1 VTVPWDL
8 SGRDRPIVIEM
19 ARLTL
24 FDEERDGGGDPV
36 DPNTVPP
43 LEVRVDEFQ
52 AFGINLGSVEA
63 DVKPL
68 PDGFDVPA
76 IKATGGSFELTGQ
89 MRSQLGAGVDRT
101 SLRVEV
107 NSTDLARTLEFAGFA
122 PSVDASD
129 ARFETDLA
137 WQGGLIPDILAQAEG
152 TARLQLGSGSLTE
165 VKPGAGRVFGLL
177 SVQALPRRLMLDFRD
192 VFKKG
197 FFFDEFGGDF
207 KIANG
212 RAETDNLKMKG
223 RAADIG
229 IIGAVDLVGRQYD
242 QTAVVSA
249 QIGNTLPVVGAIA
262 AGPII
267 GGGLFVLKEIL
278 KEPLREAGQ
287 VQYRITGP
295 WEDPIV
301 AKVTENGSSGTQV
314 SRSDEEPG
322 SGGG

>member
-1 VTVPWDL
+1 
-8 SGRDRPIVIEM
+8 
-19 ARLTL
+19 
-24 FDEERDGGGDPV
+24 
-36 DPNTVPP
+36 
-43 LEVRVDEFQ
+43 
-52 AFGINLGSVEA
+52 
-63 DVKPL
+63 
-68 PDGFDVPA
+68 
-76 IKATGGSFELTGQ
+76 
-89 MRSQLGAGVDRT
+89 
-101 SLRVEV
+101 
-107 NSTDLARTLEFAGFA
+107 
-122 PSVDASD
+122 
-129 ARFETDLA
+129 
-137 WQGGLIPDILAQAEG
+137 
-152 TARLQLGSGSLTE
+152 
-165 VKPGAGRVFGLL
+165 
-177 SVQALPRRLMLDFRD
+177 VQALPRRLMLDFRD